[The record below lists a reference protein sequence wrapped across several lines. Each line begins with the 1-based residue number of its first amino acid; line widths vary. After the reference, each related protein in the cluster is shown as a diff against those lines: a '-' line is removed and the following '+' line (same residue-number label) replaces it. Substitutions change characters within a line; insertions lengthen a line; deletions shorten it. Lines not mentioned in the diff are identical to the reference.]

1 MTVGGGPAWGVEGG
15 RGRGGGGRGAEGG
28 RGGGAMA
35 AAGSGTGGAPAG
47 GWGDGVRAVELEARL
62 CEAEVRVLE
71 ERKARQLLKLRL
83 VSAEEDGAMARAEAG
98 ALDDA
103 LHAERAAR
111 EAAESAAA
119 RANAEL
125 GRLREE
131 VGVFRTKANM
141 HEADLA
147 SARRQADTLEQRW
160 IASQSQAAAGVAAGP
175 PPPVAIA
182 QPLAETAGLRA
193 ELDQLR
199 NELQSLRSVAERG
212 AGGVRR
218 GGALRQQ
225 LVPAGPAAREAP
237 APQPEKES
245 SPVPYPALK
254 RKPGR
259 PKGSKNKPAKE
270 QKGKQVIK
278 SDAGGV
284 QKTKAPPKRSAMVD
298 IAVRYDP
305 PADLE
310 DEDLPGD
317 ESPPRSQPKRPRRDA
332 DHEASAGPLPEE
344 PDRAP
349 LADVNTIWD
358 LSRHRSK
365 EGKTK
370 GKKLL
375 QSNSAF
381 FNKLPPS
388 MLFGKG
394 FQMPKMNKPGPQ

>member
-1 MTVGGGPAWGVEGG
+1 MRSA
-15 RGRGGGGRGAEGG
+15 
-28 RGGGAMA
+28 
-35 AAGSGTGGAPAG
+35 
-47 GWGDGVRAVELEARL
+47 ELEARL
-62 CEAEVRVLE
+62 CGAEVRVLE

-111 EAAESAAA
+111 EAAETAAA
-119 RANAEL
+119 RALGEL
-125 GRLREE
+125 GALREE
-131 VGVFRTKANM
+131 VGVLRTKASM

-160 IASQSQAAAGVAAGP
+160 VSSQPPAGARASPSVPA
-175 PPPVAIA
+175 PV
-182 QPLAETAGLRA
+182 AETAGLRQ
-193 ELDQLR
+193 EINQLR
-199 NELQSLRSVAERG
+199 DELQSLRSVAEKNARG
-212 AGGVRR
+212 AVRR

-225 LVPAGPAAREAP
+225 LVPAARADPE
-237 APQPEKES
+237 PEKPA
-245 SPVPYPALK
+245 SPVQYPPLK

-270 QKGKQVIK
+270 QNGKKVQAAKG
-278 SDAGGV
+278 AG
-284 QKTKAPPKRSAMVD
+284 AASKRSAMVD
-298 IAVRYDP
+298 IAVRYEP
-305 PADLE
+305 PAGL
-310 DEDLPGD
+310 DEDTGGRGGGQEEAAESPRPRQLKRLRRSGD
-317 ESPPRSQPKRPRRDA
+317 LESPPA
-332 DHEASAGPLPEE
+332 ATEE
-344 PDRAP
+344 KPDRAP

-365 EGKTK
+365 DGKSK

-375 QSNSAF
+375 QNNSTF

-394 FQMPKMNKPGPQ
+394 FQMPKMNKPGPK